1 MDGKED
7 TPNSWGSNSVRHSL
21 SSWYCSQSFMQ
32 GSGIQG
38 TSPSLC
44 LWFFRSH
51 WNIRFL
57 HPQAPSSVHPPSLG
71 LSPTQYLQRS
81 VEDIGFHGP
90 GVMDG
95 YEAMCGL
102 WEPNPSPQQKQAL
115 LTAEPSLQF
124 PQQVF
129 PLLPQQDIFLSSAL
143 ACLQALVTT
152 AMTSSVNFLENPWRT
167 PVKLSCKEIEL
178 GTTAAAWIFQHSSQK
193 QKRQIPS
200 HSRKFLLSQ
209 ISSRTNS

>member
-1 MDGKED
+1 
-7 TPNSWGSNSVRHSL
+7 
-21 SSWYCSQSFMQ
+21 MQ
-32 GSGIQG
+32 RSGIQG
-38 TSPSLC
+38 TDCPIPLSMVLQKPLKHQVPAPPGS
-44 LWFFRSH
+44 
-51 WNIRFL
+51 FL
-57 HPQAPSSVHPPSLG
+57 SSPPSLG

-95 YEAMCGL
+95 CEAVCGL

-129 PLLPQQDIFLSSAL
+129 PLPPQPDIFLSSAL
-143 ACLQALVTT
+143 ACPQALVTT
-152 AMTSSVNFLENPWRT
+152 AMTSSAMTSSAMTSSVNFLENPWRT
-167 PVKLSCKEIEL
+167 PVRWSCKEIKL
-178 GTTAAAWIFQHSSQK
+178 GTTATAWIFQHSSQK